1 MSNKEILRCLSY
13 SRCKIHALKPLILTE
28 FDRIHKL
35 DGQTDVSRF
44 LDMIRG
50 SEGIDRSRG
59 LSQKYLDKAIAS
71 LDKLPNVQAKKD
83 LIEIAHF
90 IGNRS
95 Y

>member
-1 MSNKEILRCLSY
+1 MSNKETLRYLSC
-13 SRCKIHALKPLILTE
+13 SRCRIHALKPLILTE
-28 FDRIHKL
+28 LDRIHKL

-50 SEGIDRSRG
+50 SEGIDKAEV